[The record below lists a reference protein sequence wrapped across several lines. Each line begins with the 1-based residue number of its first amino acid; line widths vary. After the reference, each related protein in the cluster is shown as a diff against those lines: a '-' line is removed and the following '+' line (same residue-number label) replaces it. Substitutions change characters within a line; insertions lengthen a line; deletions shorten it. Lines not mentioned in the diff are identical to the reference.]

1 MAARRFRIRTA
12 VSGSTIA
19 LLGLALTGL
28 SCATLKQR
36 EISRRF
42 ESANQIVLN
51 ATSSPEERQRAQE
64 EFAQVAADLTERRIA
79 KLSPGER
86 ADAFVMRAYAEWR
99 TGRLND
105 ARFSC
110 RRAQVDPQV
119 VSGSRTD
126 VMSQLLPGLILA
138 SRETAR
144 WHVGN
149 RRVSASDFKAYQENF
164 LKALGMVAQAE
175 ERLASNTPEETRAFV
190 SFARWS
196 IAADW
201 RWVFVS
207 ISRHNDAKTRRI
219 IERAGRTL
227 LAELDAKGSEL
238 TPKAA
243 VAALMLQIPEES
255 PLRALAEAESD
266 APKPNPYR

>member
-1 MAARRFRIRTA
+1 M
-12 VSGSTIA
+12 
-19 LLGLALTGL
+19 LGLALTGL
-28 SCATLKQR
+28 ACATQKQR

-42 ESANQIVLN
+42 ESANRMVLS
-51 ATSSPEERQRAQE
+51 ATSSPEERQRARE
-64 EFAQVAADLTERRIA
+64 DFSQVAADLTESRIA
-79 KLSPGER
+79 KLPPGER
-86 ADAFVMRAYAEWR
+86 ADAFVMRAYAQWR
-99 TGRLND
+99 TGRLSD

-110 RRAQVDPQV
+110 RRAAVDPRV

-138 SRETAR
+138 SREVAR
-144 WHVGN
+144 WHVGD
-149 RRVSASDFKAYQENF
+149 RRVSAFGFEAYEQNF

-201 RWVFVS
+201 RWAFVS
-207 ISRHNDAKTRRI
+207 ISRHNDARTRRI
-219 IERAGRTL
+219 IDRAGRTL
-227 LAELDAKGSEL
+227 LAELDAKGSKL